1 MIRCPR
7 RMPLVA
13 WAIVCLPAVVCGQE
27 AGAKPAFEKLVVK
40 IQPFP
45 LDSFRQIEQ
54 LDIEAGG
61 RCWYRVEGREAQRGL
76 ADRAGAVFGHP
87 LSAVHIERLNK
98 RLEETE
104 WLAAKGAEG
113 RATHTHPTTVT
124 ITLTRNGKART
135 VVCQG
140 QRPAPYEALLHAI
153 YSLAIQERRIYLRNY
168 VSGDAGEA
176 AWAEI
181 GREIAALRGDP
192 AGEPVFAV
200 DYGRYLPMAR
210 EVLHPF
216 HTRNEDE
223 LAVAVRLIGHFK
235 AADELRFLHQLAHD
249 RSSTVRHEVAWA
261 IARIH
266 DRQSLGVLASMMAA
280 SSNLEAAGEK
290 LVRWGDE
297 AVPFIVELIAK
308 STDPKLE
315 HWEHTVGEDMI
326 RAYLGHWEKIER
338 IDPRVETAVRTA
350 LEKADPQNAVI
361 RTTYHKEFLERMKGR
376 RQGTGD
382 GKQ

>member
-1 MIRCPR
+1 MKCTR
-7 RMPLVA
+7 LLLWA
-13 WAIVCLPAVVCGQE
+13 WCAIAGLPAVICGQE
-27 AGAKPAFEKLVVK
+27 PGAKPAFEKLVVK
-40 IQPFP
+40 IEPFP
-45 LDSFRQIEQ
+45 LDSFRQVEQ
-54 LDIEAGG
+54 LEIETGG
-61 RCWYRVEGREAQRGL
+61 RCWYRVEGREALRNL
-76 ADRAGAVFGHP
+76 PARTGAVFNHP
-87 LSAVHIERLNK
+87 MSADHIERLNK

-124 ITLTRNGKART
+124 ITQTRSGKART
-135 VVCQG
+135 VVCHG

-168 VSGDAGEA
+168 VGGEAGDA
-176 AWAEI
+176 AWAEV

-210 EVLHPF
+210 AELHPF
-216 HTRNEDE
+216 HSGTDED
-223 LAVAVRLIGHFK
+223 LIPAVRLIGHFK
-235 AADELRFLHQLAHD
+235 AADELKFLHRLAYD
-249 RSSTVRHEVAWA
+249 RSSNVRREVAWA
-261 IARIH
+261 LSRIH
-266 DRQSLGVLASMMAA
+266 DRESLPVLASMMAA
-280 SSNLEAAGEK
+280 PANLEAAGAQ

-297 AVPFIVELIAK
+297 ATPFIVELIAK

-338 IDPRVETAVRTA
+338 IDPSVEAAVRTA

-361 RTTYHKEFLERMKGR
+361 RTTYHKEFLGLMKKR
-376 RQGTGD
+376 SDQ
-382 GKQ
+382 

>member
-1 MIRCPR
+1 MM
-7 RMPLVA
+7 MPCARLLLMLA
-13 WAIVCLPAVVCGQE
+13 WAIAYLPAAVCGQE

-40 IQPFP
+40 IEPFP
-45 LDSFRQIEQ
+45 LDAFRQVEQ
-54 LDIEAGG
+54 LDIEASG
-61 RCWYRVEGREAQRGL
+61 RCWYRVEGRQAQRGL
-76 ADRAGAVFGHP
+76 ADRNAAVIGHS
-87 LSAVHIERLNK
+87 LSAAHIERLNK

-104 WLAAKGAEG
+104 WIAAKGAEG

-124 ITLTRNGKART
+124 ITLTRDGRSRT

-140 QRPAPYEALLHAI
+140 QRPAPYEGLLYAI
-153 YSLAIQERRIYLRNY
+153 YSLAIQERRIYLRNH
-168 VSGDAGEA
+168 VGGEAGEV

-181 GREIAALRGDP
+181 GREIASLRGDP

-210 EVLHPF
+210 DVLHAF
-216 HTRNEDE
+216 YTRSDDE

-235 AADELRFLHQLAHD
+235 AADELRFLHRLAHD
-249 RSSTVRHEVAWA
+249 RSSNVRHEVAWA
-261 IARIH
+261 LARIH
-266 DRQSLGVLASMMAA
+266 DRESLATLASMMAA
-280 SSNLEAAGEK
+280 PSNVEAAGAQ

-297 AVPFIVELIAK
+297 ATPFIVELIAK

-338 IDPRVETAVRTA
+338 IDPRVEAAVRAA
-350 LEKADPQNAVI
+350 LEKADPMNAVI
-361 RTTYHKEFLERMKGR
+361 RTTYHKEFLERMKKR
-376 RQGTGD
+376 SDQ
-382 GKQ
+382 